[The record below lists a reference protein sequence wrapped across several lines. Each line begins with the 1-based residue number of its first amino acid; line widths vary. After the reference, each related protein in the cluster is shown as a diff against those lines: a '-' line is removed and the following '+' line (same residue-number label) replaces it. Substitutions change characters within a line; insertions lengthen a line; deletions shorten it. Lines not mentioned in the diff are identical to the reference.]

1 MWYNKPVIDMKEGE
15 ILPTTTRIT
24 KEMILNAA
32 FEITRTEGIGKVS
45 NREIAKKM
53 NCSIRPIYYQFKNS
67 EELNKELYNKID
79 RYFYTFIMQNMVD
92 DIPPYKQIGINYIKF
107 AQEETNFFKVL
118 FMSPARDVPNT
129 FVATDETGFAGV
141 IDAIKL
147 STHLGD
153 KDIKSFHT
161 KMWIFVHGIA
171 TLIVSK
177 SVRFTEEQI
186 KDLLSL
192 EFQALMLLEENPDNK
207 WVLKNSNDWRK
218 EKWKIIKT
226 SS

>member
-1 MWYNKPVIDMKEGE
+1 M
-15 ILPTTTRIT
+15 PTTTRIT

-32 FEITRTEGIGKVS
+32 FDITRNEGIEKLS

-67 EELNKELYNKID
+67 EELYKELYNKINS
-79 RYFYTFIMQNMVD
+79 YFYDFIMKNIVD
-92 DIPPYKQIGINYIKF
+92 DIPHYKQIGINYIKF
-107 AQEETNFFKVL
+107 AQEETNLFKVL
-118 FMSPARDVPNT
+118 FMSPARNLPNT
-129 FVATDETGFAGV
+129 FVATDKNGFAGV

-147 STHLGD
+147 STHLSE

-171 TLIVSK
+171 TLTVSK
-177 SVRFTEEQI
+177 SVKFTEEQI
-186 KDLLSL
+186 RDLLSQ

-207 WVLKNSNDWRK
+207 WVLKNIDDWRK
-218 EKWKIIKT
+218 
-226 SS
+226 

>member
-1 MWYNKPVIDMKEGE
+1 
-15 ILPTTTRIT
+15 LPTTTRIT

-32 FEITRTEGIGKVS
+32 FDITRNEGIEKLS

-67 EELNKELYNKID
+67 EELYKELYNKINS
-79 RYFYTFIMQNMVD
+79 YFYDFIMKNIVD
-92 DIPPYKQIGINYIKF
+92 DIPHYKQIGINYIKF
-107 AQEETNFFKVL
+107 AQEETNLFKVL
-118 FMSPARDVPNT
+118 FMSPARNLPNT
-129 FVATDETGFAGV
+129 FVATDKNGFAGV

-147 STHLGD
+147 STHLSE

-171 TLIVSK
+171 TLTVSK
-177 SVRFTEEQI
+177 SVKFTEEQI
-186 KDLLSL
+186 RDLLSQ

-207 WVLKNSNDWRK
+207 WVLKNIDDWRK
-218 EKWKIIKT
+218 
-226 SS
+226 

>member
-1 MWYNKPVIDMKEGE
+1 M
-15 ILPTTTRIT
+15 PTIIRIT

-32 FEITRTEGIGKVS
+32 FDITRNEGIEKLS

-67 EELNKELYNKID
+67 EELYKALYNKINS
-79 RYFYTFIMQNMVD
+79 YFYDFIMKNIVD
-92 DIPPYKQIGINYIKF
+92 DIPHYKQIGINYIKF
-107 AQEETNFFKVL
+107 AQEETNLFKVL
-118 FMSPARDVPNT
+118 FMSPARNLPNT
-129 FVATDETGFAGV
+129 FVATDKNGFARV

-147 STHLGD
+147 STHLSE

-171 TLIVSK
+171 TLTVSK
-177 SVRFTEEQI
+177 SVKFTEEQI
-186 KDLLSL
+186 RDLLSQ

-207 WVLKNSNDWRK
+207 WVLKNIDDWRK
-218 EKWKIIKT
+218 
-226 SS
+226 

>member
-1 MWYNKPVIDMKEGE
+1 M
-15 ILPTTTRIT
+15 PTTTRIT

-32 FEITRTEGIGKVS
+32 FDITRNEGIEKLS

-67 EELNKELYNKID
+67 EELYKELYNKINS
-79 RYFYTFIMQNMVD
+79 YFYDFIMKNIVD
-92 DIPPYKQIGINYIKF
+92 DIPHYKQIGINYIKF

-129 FVATDETGFAGV
+129 FVATDKNGFAGV

-147 STHLGD
+147 STYLSD

-171 TLIVSK
+171 TLTVSK
-177 SVRFTEEQI
+177 SVKFTEEQI
-186 KDLLSL
+186 RDLLSQ
-192 EFQALMLLEENPDNK
+192 EFQALMLLGENIDNK
-207 WVLKNSNDWRK
+207 WVLKNIDDWRK
-218 EKWKIIKT
+218 
-226 SS
+226 

>member
-1 MWYNKPVIDMKEGE
+1 M
-15 ILPTTTRIT
+15 PTTTRIT

-32 FEITRTEGIGKVS
+32 FDITRNEGIEKLS

-67 EELNKELYNKID
+67 EELYKELYNKINS
-79 RYFYTFIMQNMVD
+79 YFYDFIMKNVVD
-92 DIPPYKQIGINYIKF
+92 DIPHYKQIGINYIKF

-118 FMSPARDVPNT
+118 FMSPARDVPDT
-129 FVATDETGFAGV
+129 FVATDKNGFAGV

-147 STHLGD
+147 STYLSD

-171 TLIVSK
+171 TLTVSK
-177 SVRFTEEQI
+177 SVKFTEEQI
-186 KDLLSL
+186 RDLLSQ
-192 EFQALMLLEENPDNK
+192 EFQALMLLGENIDNK
-207 WVLKNSNDWRK
+207 WVLKNIDDWRK
-218 EKWKIIKT
+218 
-226 SS
+226 